1 MSNDKIRITQAEVD
15 AYKREILQSTVVVTV
30 ETAAE
35 ILSCSVR
42 HVKTLMDEGHL
53 TRHNRHAGRAHCNG
67 DRILAAEL
75 QEYVR
80 SIRMKEYR

>member
-1 MSNDKIRITQAEVD
+1 MNERITRDDVE
-15 AYKREILQSTVVVTV
+15 AYKREILKNTVVVSV
-30 ETAAE
+30 ETAAD
-35 ILSCSVR
+35 ILSCSVS
-42 HVKTLMDEGHL
+42 HVKTLMNEGRL

-67 DRILAAEL
+67 DRILAWEL